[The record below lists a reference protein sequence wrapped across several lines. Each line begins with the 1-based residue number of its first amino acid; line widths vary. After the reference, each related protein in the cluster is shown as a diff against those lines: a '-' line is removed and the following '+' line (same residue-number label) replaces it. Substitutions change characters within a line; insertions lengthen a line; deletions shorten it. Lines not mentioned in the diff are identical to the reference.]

1 MFGIIAIYAPR
12 RLTHAPTPNTL
23 GFFQNTGPETMA
35 RTLAFLLSW
44 GCCIAMAHAAPAP
57 KPGLPDMQQPM
68 ATLPRIATFPI
79 AKAADW
85 VAIAP
90 DAVWVAGKKPDAL
103 HRIDPST
110 QMDTMTV
117 PLTGDACAGLTAAFG
132 SLWVP
137 ICANKTH
144 SVLRI
149 DSATGHV
156 LATLPMGPPAEG
168 GIAAGQDAIWFV
180 VDGKTLI
187 AIATGSQVPVVEG
200 DTVWISSTEHDLVTA
215 VDARTGDVLGTTAT
229 GPHPRFLAAGGGAI
243 WTMNQGDG
251 TVTRI
256 DARTRM
262 VTATIA
268 LGLPGNG
275 GDIAYGDNMVLVT
288 SIGTPLTV
296 IDPQSNRPITQW
308 VGVGGDSLRYGHG
321 SIWLTDLMNGTLIR
335 IDPKAAS
342 RPKLSQ

>member
-1 MFGIIAIYAPR
+1 
-12 RLTHAPTPNTL
+12 
-23 GFFQNTGPETMA
+23 MA
-35 RTLAFLLSW
+35 RTLAFFLSW
-44 GCCIAMAHAAPAP
+44 CCCVAIAHAAPAA
-57 KPGLPDMQQPM
+57 KPGLPDIQQPM

-90 DAVWVAGKKPDAL
+90 DAVWVAGKKPDTL
-103 HRIDPST
+103 HRIDPAT
-110 QMDTMTV
+110 QTDTLTV
-117 PLTGDACAGLTAAFG
+117 QLPGDACAGLAAGFD

-137 ICANKTH
+137 LCAQKAY

-149 DSATGHV
+149 DSATGRV

-168 GIAAGQDAIWFV
+168 GIAA
-180 VDGKTLI
+180 DGKTLIAVDPKTNAPFRHI
-187 AIATGSQVPVVEG
+187 AIATGSQVPVVDG

-215 VDARTGDVLGTTAT
+215 VDARTGEVLGTTAT

-256 DARTRM
+256 DARTRI

-275 GDIAYGDNMVLVT
+275 GDIAYGANGANGDGMVLVT

-296 IDPQSNRPITQW
+296 IDPQSNRPVTQW
-308 VGVGGDSLRYGHG
+308 VGIGGDSLRYGHG
-321 SIWLTDLMNGTLIR
+321 SIWLTDLVNGSLIR

-342 RPKLSQ
+342 RGKGQQ